1 MDGLVLAAVLVA
13 AIVVAASITRG
24 IVRYRRVM
32 RRPWPKV
39 PPAQDDDDW

>member
-1 MDGLVLAAVLVA
+1 MSGL
-13 AIVVAASITRG
+13 AITLLVVAGVVALASVASG

-39 PPAQDDDDW
+39 PPRNEDDW